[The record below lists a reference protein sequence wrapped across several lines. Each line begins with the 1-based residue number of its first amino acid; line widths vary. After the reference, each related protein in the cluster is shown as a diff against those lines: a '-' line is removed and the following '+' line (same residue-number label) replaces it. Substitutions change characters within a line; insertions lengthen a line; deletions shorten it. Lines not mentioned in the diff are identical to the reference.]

1 MSSKRVILCSFFL
14 TASIGLP
21 AGAQQVQGDSSRR
34 FYPDDPLW
42 VDPEPVDVP
51 PVKEWDLSKSYD
63 FLENTFKD
71 RGTDGP
77 ALNVNSLGEVPDSSW
92 FTNRIGIRDMSID
105 EILRG
110 PDTVDGPAPGPLHVT
125 GRPWTGITPKFTVR
139 DSRGDTYLL
148 KLDPEVAPELP
159 SSVEIISTKIF
170 HAIGYWVPEDYLMEL
185 DPQRLQIGEGA
196 VFQTETGHE
205 EPIEPSDVQHWLK
218 YAPRSADGRIRVV
231 ASRYVPGKVVGEYRY
246 YGTRP
251 DDPNDIFPHERRRE
265 LRGLR
270 VFCAWLNHD
279 DARSLNSLDTY
290 VRVDG
295 KHSIRHYFQDF
306 GSTMGSGSTS
316 AQQPRGGYE
325 YLLEG
330 GQILKGMATFGLAT
344 PGWSNVKY
352 PP

>member
-1 MSSKRVILCSFFL
+1 MSSKNVFLSSILF
-14 TASIGLP
+14 TASIALQ
-21 AGAQQVQGDSSRR
+21 AKAQQIEGGSERR

-42 VDPEPVDVP
+42 ADPELVDVP
-51 PVKEWDLSKSYD
+51 EVEVWDLSKSYD
-63 FLENTFKD
+63 FLENTFAGK
-71 RGTDGP
+71 GTEGP
-77 ALNVNSLGEVPDSSW
+77 ALNVNSLDEVPDSSW
-92 FTNRIGIRDMSID
+92 FTNRIGVRDMSID

-139 DSRGDTYLL
+139 DSRGDIYVL
-148 KLDPEVAPELP
+148 KLDPVVAPELP

-185 DPQRLQIGEGA
+185 DPQRLRIEEGA

-205 EPIEPSDVQHWLK
+205 KLIEPSDVEHWMK
-218 YAPRSADGRIRVV
+218 GAPRGADGSIRVV

-246 YGTRP
+246 HGTRP

-279 DARSLNSLDTY
+279 DARSLNSIDTR
-290 VRVDG
+290 VEVDG
-295 KHSIRHYFQDF
+295 RHHIRHYFQDF
-306 GSTMGSGSTS
+306 GSNMGSGSTS

-325 YLLEG
+325 YLSR
-330 GQILKGMATFGLAT
+330 ARRDA
-344 PGWSNVKY
+344 
-352 PP
+352 